1 MIASDKYLNKMS
13 FEIIVLYHYINSRF
27 SILMQNCYF
36 VPNTLIGYFESAVTR
51 LLKMETIYSVRKVK
65 AS

>member
-13 FEIIVLYHYINSRF
+13 FEIIVLYHYINSTF

-36 VPNTLIGYFESAVTR
+36 VLNTLIGYFKPPVTR
-51 LLKMETIYSVRKVK
+51 LLKIETVYSVRKVK